1 MSIEDLDKNVNVNF
15 RVPLAYREAL
25 KQKAASQG
33 INLSKFFRNC
43 MDEALKSN
51 DTSILPAKAS
61 DEKPDIVV
69 SLRMSHTD
77 FKAFHEFCNRNHKD
91 YGKVIRAFICT
102 IADTQVTYEGTE
114 VENTLFYLVLFLS
127 SVMEREGFFPA
138 LEDIQT
144 IKTSSEHPLIQEDG
158 KGKTRLFKVYD
169 RDKHVIHIIPFHKG

>member
-43 MDEALKSN
+43 MDEALN
-51 DTSILPAKAS
+51 DNSTNVLPSKLL
-61 DEKPDIVV
+61 DKKPDIVL
-69 SLRMSHTD
+69 SIRINDPD
-77 FKAFHEFCNRNHKD
+77 FYKFQDFCNKYHKD

-102 IADTQVTYEGTE
+102 IADSFVNHKRTE
-114 VENTLFYLVLFLS
+114 IESTLFYLILFLS

-158 KGKTRLFKVYD
+158 KGKTRLFRVYD
-169 RDKHVIHIIPFHKG
+169 KDKSVIHIIPFRKG